1 MKIEL
6 LTKGNISKV
15 FEENSI
21 QFTTT
26 YCGDYN
32 VVEIDKGDLAALD
45 GFILENNNAWW
56 RYSKGART
64 GSACDFIRVNGSD
77 LIGWFGNAHKESYD
91 TLLDYLKDEIGVTS
105 DEDICDYAV
114 SLSKVNGMTLSK
126 LFSVYGG

>member
-1 MKIEL
+1 MKVEL
-6 LTKGNISKV
+6 LTKGNIGKV
-15 FEENSI
+15 LEENNI

-56 RYSKGART
+56 WYSKGART
-64 GSACDFIRVNGSD
+64 GSACDFIRVNGVD

-91 TLLDYLKDEIGVTS
+91 TVLDYLNDEIGVTS